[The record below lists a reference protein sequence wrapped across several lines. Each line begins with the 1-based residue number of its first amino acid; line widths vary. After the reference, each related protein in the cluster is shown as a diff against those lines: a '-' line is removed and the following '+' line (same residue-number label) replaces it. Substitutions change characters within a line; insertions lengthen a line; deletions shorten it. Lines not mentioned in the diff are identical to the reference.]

1 MSNEIRVLVIDDEQT
16 IRNLLR
22 SSIGA
27 NGYKIAEAKDAK
39 GGIELTAS
47 FHPHLVIL
55 DLGLPDMHGLELL
68 KELRRWTKVPVIV
81 LTATDDERMK
91 VTLLDS
97 GADDYLTKP
106 FGVQELMARIRVAI
120 RTHGMIEATPVF
132 QSGNLSIDLNQQ
144 QVKVNGS
151 DVKLTITEFE
161 VLKILA
167 REHGKVVS
175 QAQLLR
181 QVWGATA
188 VDQGHYVRIYIN
200 QLRKKLELDPANPRH
215 IVTEPGVGY
224 RLI

>member
-1 MSNEIRVLVIDDEQT
+1 MTEDVRILIIDDEKP
-16 IRNLLR
+16 IRDLLR
-22 SSIGA
+22 SSVEA
-27 NGYKIAEAKDAK
+27 KGYKVAEAINAK
-39 GGIELTAS
+39 AGIAKTAE
-47 FHPHLVIL
+47 FHPHLIIL

-68 KELRRWTKVPVIV
+68 KELRRWSKVPVIV

-106 FGVQELMARIRVAI
+106 FGVPELLARVRVAL

-132 QSGNLSIDLNQQ
+132 QSGTLTVNLNDHSVRVEGVEL
-144 QVKVNGS
+144 
-151 DVKLTITEFE
+151 KLTNTEFE
-161 VLKILA
+161 VLKILV

-188 VDQGHYVRIYIN
+188 DDQGHYVRIYIN
-200 QLRKKLELDPANPRH
+200 QLRKKLEADPANPCH

-224 RLI
+224 RLV

>member
-1 MSNEIRVLVIDDEQT
+1 MSDEVRVLVIDDEAA

-22 SSIGA
+22 ASVEA
-27 NGYKIAEAKDAK
+27 KGYKVAEAVNAK
-39 GGIELTAS
+39 SGIEKTAS
-47 FHPHLVIL
+47 YHPHLVIL
-55 DLGLPDMHGLELL
+55 DLGLPDMHGLDLL

-106 FGVQELMARIRVAI
+106 FGVPELMARIRVAL
-120 RTHGMIEATPVF
+120 RTHGMIEATPMF
-132 QSGNLSIDLNQQ
+132 QSGALAVNLNDHS
-144 QVKVNGS
+144 VRVGGS
-151 DVKLTITEFE
+151 EVKLTNTEFE
-161 VLKILA
+161 VLKILV

-188 VDQGHYVRIYIN
+188 DDQGHYVRIYVN
-200 QLRKKLELDPANPRH
+200 QLRKKIEADPANPKH

-224 RLI
+224 RLV